1 MTIWSRTALAAAI
14 AVTTASPAFAD
25 ATAFLGAS
33 TTPESRMAKGFAI
46 GAGLLI
52 LGFEFEYAS
61 TSEDVTDAVPSLRTG
76 SGNLLLQTPFAIFGV
91 QPYVTTG
98 AGLFRETLAAHQET
112 GFVLNTGGG
121 VKVSLIGP
129 LRLRLDYR
137 VFKLSGDALH
147 SPAHRLYAGI
157 NLRF

>member
-1 MTIWSRTALAAAI
+1 MWSRTVLGAAVI
-14 AVTTASPAFAD
+14 AVTAASPAFAD

-33 TTPESRMAKGFAI
+33 TTPDSRMVRGFAI

-61 TSEDVTDAVPSLRTG
+61 TSEDLTEGAPALRTG
-76 SGNLLLQTPFAIFGV
+76 VGNVLLQTPFAIFGV

-98 AGLFRETLAAHQET
+98 AGLFRETLATHRET
-112 GFVLNTGGG
+112 GFALNTGGG
-121 VKVSLIGP
+121 VKLSLIGP

>member
-1 MTIWSRTALAAAI
+1 MTMWSRAALATAM
-14 AVTTASPAFAD
+14 AVTTASPVFAD

-33 TTPESRMAKGFAI
+33 MTPENRMARGFAI

-52 LGFEFEYAS
+52 LGFEFEYATAS
-61 TSEDVTDAVPSLRTG
+61 DNPTEGAPALRTG
-76 SGNLLLQTPFAIFGV
+76 TGNVLLQTPFAIFGV

-98 AGLFRETLAAHQET
+98 AGLYRETLASHQET
-112 GFVLNTGGG
+112 GFALNTGGG
-121 VKVSLIGP
+121 VKLSLIGP

-147 SPAHRLYAGI
+147 SPAHRVYAGI